1 VNTDPIDDT
10 SISDAAELLRR
21 ISVHWW
27 VFDDRTGRRR
37 LSSAAFE
44 NSRDG
49 SGTSVAI
56 AAETSPDELLNGY
69 VGYGLASLT
78 AGKARE
84 QQQRVCR
91 VPLDDMPWHAQ
102 IEGRKT
108 GSIKKALSSACK
120 ILVEPTSDSF

>member
-1 VNTDPIDDT
+1 VNSDPIDDT

-21 ISVHWW
+21 ISAHWW

-56 AAETSPDELLNGY
+56 AAETSLDAQLQGY
-69 VGYGLASLT
+69 PGYGLASLP

-84 QQQRVCR
+84 QQQVVRR
-91 VPLDDMPWHAQ
+91 VPLDEMPWHAQ

-108 GSIKKALSSACK
+108 GSIKKALSAACE
-120 ILVEPTSDSF
+120 ILVEPAME